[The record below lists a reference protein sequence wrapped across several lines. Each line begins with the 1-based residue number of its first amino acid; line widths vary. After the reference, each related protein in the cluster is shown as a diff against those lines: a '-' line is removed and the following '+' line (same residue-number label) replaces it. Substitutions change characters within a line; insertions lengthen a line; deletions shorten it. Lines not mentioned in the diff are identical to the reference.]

1 MRIKSII
8 KLIKEG
14 DISAKIDGEWAQK
27 VVYYYFYIPS
37 CHTCSA

>member
-1 MRIKSII
+1 MRIKSTKLII
-8 KLIKEG
+8 KEI

-37 CHTCSA
+37 CHTCST